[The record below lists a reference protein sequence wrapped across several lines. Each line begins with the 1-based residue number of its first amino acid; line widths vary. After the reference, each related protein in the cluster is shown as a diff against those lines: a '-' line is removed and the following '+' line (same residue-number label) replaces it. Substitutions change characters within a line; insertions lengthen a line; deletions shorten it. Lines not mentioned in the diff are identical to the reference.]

1 MKHEHLECGPH
12 CCDWNIDEMEEALK
26 GPFYTMPEGLSV
38 EEMREWFKEFANNT
52 DEENEKYLSKD

>member
-1 MKHEHLECGPH
+1 MKHECGIDCMVGFDLEK
-12 CCDWNIDEMEEALK
+12 MEEAIK
-26 GPFYTMPEGLSV
+26 GPFYTMPDDLSV